1 MKTPNKT
8 NITNIDELLRQI
20 DLLKEDVAEMKK
32 NNAENSEPET
42 EEETELEES
51 EVDEAEVDNE
61 IEVDDDGEYNDNET
75 EIEADDGSELETE
88 DETEVESD
96 EIEADDNDTENTEE
110 VTPGLSEKLD
120 KFISDFEHFRR
131 KTTSLLEAILAASR
145 ISIGLKES
153 ETPRVVKEKKVLA
166 TLNTASGKLKK
177 EVAAL
182 TLRMDEEG
190 ALHIT
195 QISKVISKGDA
206 VEEEL
211 DVRGKIPNGNWIV
224 VERKENYYLVSVDN
238 FNNAENVTPYENE
251 KEEKETNEKKGIVVN
266 KKGVAHNVG
275 GYELEDKPDYF
286 KLTKESLN
294 KPKKVRHAKWT
305 KQGCDYPIKGEPV
318 PEGKWV
324 IVVDEEGIPFLV
336 KAENVEPKISTKRT
350 EKKEVKKAVKKVT
363 KKIPTKK
370 AVKKVVKKKK

>member
-1 MKTPNKT
+1 MKTQNKT
-8 NITNIDELLRQI
+8 KTTTNIDELLRQI
-20 DLLKEDVAEMKK
+20 DLLKDDVAEMKK

-42 EEETELEES
+42 NEETEVEES

-75 EIEADDGSELETE
+75 EIETDDGSELETE

-110 VTPGLSEKLD
+110 VTPELSEKLD

-182 TLRMDEEG
+182 ALKMDEEG

-211 DVRGKIPNGNWIV
+211 DVRGKVPNGNWIV

-238 FNNAENVTPYENE
+238 FNNAENVTPYSNDS
-251 KEEKETNEKKGIVVN
+251 EEATEVKQGKVVN
-266 KKGVAHNVG
+266 KKGVAHNVR

-286 KLTKESLN
+286 KLTKASLE
-294 KPKKVRHAKWT
+294 KPVKVHNAKWS
-305 KQGCDYPIKGEPV
+305 KYGCDFPIKGEAI
-318 PEGKWV
+318 PEGTWV
-324 IVVDEEGIPFLV
+324 IVIDEAGVPFLV
-336 KAENVEPKISTKRT
+336 SAENVEPKISTKRT